1 MFAKLL
7 KHEFRTSKSILGL
20 LSLIALGVSVLA
32 TAATKLLVCNIQNLD
47 KASESAL
54 AVAAP
59 VLGFSVL
66 GLVVYMGA
74 TFFLLL
80 AQFYK
85 SKFTDEGYLT
95 FTLPTGSHMIYLAS
109 VVNILIWHLI
119 AGVVVFCGV
128 MMVLLFGTSPD
139 HVVNTELFTA
149 WRENMEY
156 LFSVLRVQFDWVEA
170 LSGLTR
176 GLISAISGVVLTTTC
191 ITIGAAAAKKHKI
204 LAAVGIY
211 YGLSLLISIVSSA
224 FLAANSA
231 VILAGQLDYTGTVST
246 LLNLAIAV
254 GGYFLTT
261 WLMKKRI
268 NLP

>member
-66 GLVVYMGA
+66 GLVVYVGA

-128 MMVLLFGTSPD
+128 MMVLLFGTPD